1 MNSKYVSPN
10 SSYIHYLQ
18 RSKGHW
24 KYVLLNLFLRVV
36 VKWRHGLA
44 VDVGKVR
51 RHIDKLNQSA
61 PRQIAGV
68 ERRAVKRNGVPGE
81 WLIPR
86 QHHEKRIVLYIHGGA
101 FVAYSRDVY
110 ANMVASWCQKLQSRA
125 LLVDY
130 RLAPEHRY
138 PAASDDCLSAYRWL
152 LDQGFNANDIV
163 VAGDSAGGNLLLGTL
178 LRLKDE
184 GLSMPA
190 CAVLL
195 SPFLDLT
202 LSGASALTNARHDPI
217 FTLPFAIDI
226 RRHYARPEQLC
237 DAGVSPLLGD
247 FTGLPPMLFQASSTE
262 MIRDDAVR
270 AAKKAKE
277 HGIPV
282 QLDIWEALPH
292 VFQTIDALPQAK
304 VAADRIAHFVEKHT
318 GWDQRAD

>member
-1 MNSKYVSPN
+1 MNSKYAPPSA
-10 SSYIHYLQ
+10 SYIHYLK

-24 KYVLLNLFLRVV
+24 KYLLLNLFLRVA
-36 VKWRHGLA
+36 VKWRQGLV

-61 PRQIAGV
+61 PKQIAGI
-68 ERRAVKRNGVPGE
+68 ERRAVQCNGVPGD

-86 QHHEKRIVLYIHGGA
+86 HHRENRVVLYIHGGA
-101 FVAYSRDVY
+101 FVAYSQDIY
-110 ANMVASWCQKLQSRA
+110 ANMVAGWCHKLQSRA

-130 RLAPEHRY
+130 RLSPEHRY
-138 PAASDDCLSAYRWL
+138 PAASDDCLCAYRWL
-152 LDQGFNANDIV
+152 LDQGFNASDIV

-178 LRLKDE
+178 LRLKDK
-184 GLSMPA
+184 GLPMPA

-202 LSGASALTNARHDPI
+202 LSGPSALTNARRDPI

-226 RRHYARPEQLC
+226 RSHYARPEQLC
-237 DAGVSPLLGD
+237 DPGVSPVLGD
-247 FTGLPPMLFQASSTE
+247 FNGLPPMLFQASSTE
-262 MIRDDAVR
+262 MIRDDSVS
-270 AAKKAKE
+270 AAKKAKK

-292 VFQTIDALPQAK
+292 VFQTIEALPQAK
-304 VAADRIAHFVEKHT
+304 VAADRIAQFIQKHT
-318 GWDQRAD
+318 RWD